1 MSKRAKHYGGARVG
15 LGRSRF
21 SVAIVALTAVG
32 CLAAPAHG
40 QIVNEATAGGS
51 FGGGS
56 VTSNTSTATV
66 PLAPARR
73 ALAVTVVSTDFD
85 GTVAGDDGVGPGDT
99 LTFRISVANEGNI
112 TLSGITP
119 RLESLAFAGA
129 AHTPENLELAA
140 GEAVTLSPGEAREFS
155 ATYTLREEDAYS
167 AAGIEN
173 AVASRWSASAEAPS
187 GAVEVQA
194 GDAQASI
201 AAAPALEIVKT
212 FSISEDNGTSGAA
225 DVGDLVTYRYVVR
238 NTGNVALSDVHVVDR
253 HEAGE
258 AHAQILDSSA
268 YDGPLGDSAG
278 QWNLFETTPAS
289 FGANADEQGGDAV
302 FGTLGVGGIVTFT
315 HVHRVTQEE
324 FDAQ

>member
-1 MSKRAKHYGGARVG
+1 MSKRAKHDGDERVG
-15 LGRSRF
+15 PRRNRLLG
-21 SVAIVALTAVG
+21 AIAALAAVG
-32 CLAAPAHG
+32 CLAVPARA

-56 VTSNTSTATV
+56 VTSNTSTVTV

-73 ALAVTVVSTDFD
+73 ALAVTVVSADFD

-99 LTFRISVANEGNI
+99 LTFRIGVSNAGNI

-119 RLESLAFAGA
+119 TLESLAFAGA
-129 AHTPENLELAA
+129 AHTPANLELTT
-140 GEAVTLSPGEAREFS
+140 GEPVTLSPGETREFS
-155 ATYTLREEDAYS
+155 ATYTLTEQDAYS

-173 AVASRWSASAEAPS
+173 AVASRWSATAGAPS
-187 GAVEVQA
+187 GAVEVRV

-201 AAAPALEIVKT
+201 AAAPALEIVKS

-268 YDGPLGDSAG
+268 YDGPLGDAAG